1 MKKVITQLV
10 NKKQHA
16 MKINKLA
23 FILAIV
29 AGVICLGNF
38 IYQYVKFN
46 TTDCT
51 ILLAGVFIAAMGA
64 AAYLRQK
71 K

>member
-1 MKKVITQLV
+1 MKKAAKQSV
-10 NKKQHA
+10 NKNK

-23 FILAIV
+23 FMLAIA

-46 TTDCT
+46 KTDYT

-64 AAYLRQK
+64 TAYLRQK